1 MMRVCSTKN
10 LNNELNAL
18 QSFLNVSFYSQNY
31 SIPCIR
37 HFSFLPSL
45 FFVQIFLTNAII
57 IGCLNYMASKKKFC
71 CKAFEISKLSPE
83 KKKNVQMGQGV
94 KYD

>member
-18 QSFLNVSFYSQNY
+18 QSIFNDCFYGQCG
-31 SIPCIR
+31 SISCIR

-57 IGCLNYMASKKKFC
+57 IGCLNYMASKKNFVARLLKFLNYHL
-71 CKAFEISKLSPE
+71 KKRKMSKWDKE
-83 KKKNVQMGQGV
+83 
-94 KYD
+94 

>member
-57 IGCLNYMASKKKFC
+57 IGCLNYMASKKNFVARLLKFLNYHL
-71 CKAFEISKLSPE
+71 KKRKMSKWDKE
-83 KKKNVQMGQGV
+83 
-94 KYD
+94 